1 MIDLETMSILVV
13 DDMKSMRLTIRKMLK
28 NLNKGMNLRFAEN
41 GRAGLEVLRN
51 SSCDLAIIDW
61 NMPVMNGSEMLNR
74 LRQDKVLRDMPVIM
88 VTAEN
93 ERDIVSEVAEHEIDA
108 YLLKPLT
115 LAALDKKLRLVV
127 ENANNPDQ
135 ATLHILKSREFEEA
149 GEFESAIE
157 QIRLALRH
165 KPSASRILRKLGLLH
180 FKIGKTGIGEKCL
193 QKAISVNR
201 QDTISRDNLARLYIK
216 RKEYKKAQKI
226 YLEILK
232 LSKKHF
238 GTATRLGETMLV
250 NGYKGEAIELF
261 SRVVSQSK
269 RNTSIKEKIIDI
281 CQENHEVEFATHL
294 MEESLK
300 ENPSN
305 YDLMFKTAMVYFE
318 AGDYEK
324 ALSYFRTVD
333 SHKKG
338 DAAAKLQIARI
349 YYINRRV
356 LQADDYLQQVLRL
369 DPGNKDALSLR
380 QQF

>member
-1 MIDLETMSILVV
+1 MIDLENMSILVV
-13 DDMKSMRLTIRKMLK
+13 DDMKSMRLTIRKMLR
-28 NLNKGMNLRFAEN
+28 NLTIGKMLRFAEN
-41 GRAGLEVLRN
+41 GKVGLEVLGTTP
-51 SSCDLAIIDW
+51 CDLAIIDW

-74 LRQDKVLRDMPVIM
+74 LRQDKILRDMPVIM

-93 ERDIVSEVAEHEIDA
+93 ERDIVSEVAEQEIDA

-135 ATLHILKSREFEEA
+135 ATLNILKAREFEEA
-149 GEFESAIE
+149 EEFESAIE
-157 QIRLALRH
+157 QVRLALRH

-216 RKEYKKAQKI
+216 RKEYKKASKV
-226 YLEILK
+226 YLEILG
-232 LSKKHF
+232 LSKKYF
-238 GTATRLGETMLV
+238 GTAIQLGETMLAS
-250 NGYKGEAIELF
+250 GYKGEAIELF
-261 SRVVSQSK
+261 SKVVGQSK
-269 RNTSIKEKIIDI
+269 RNTIIKEKIIDI
-281 CQENHEVEFATHL
+281 CQENNEVEFATNL
-294 MEESLK
+294 MEQSLK

-305 YDLMFKTAMVYFE
+305 YDLMYKTGMVYFE

-324 ALSYFRTVD
+324 AMSYFRTVD

-338 DAAAKLQIARI
+338 DTAAKLQIARI
-349 YYINRRV
+349 YYINRQV
-356 LQADDYLQQVLRL
+356 LQADDYLRQVLRI
-369 DPGNKDALSLR
+369 DPKNKDALSLR

>member
-1 MIDLETMSILVV
+1 MIDLETMSVLVV
-13 DDMKSMRLTIRKMLK
+13 DDMKSMRLTIRKMLR
-28 NLNKGMNLRFAEN
+28 NLNIGKMLRFAEN
-41 GRAGLEVLRN
+41 GKAGLEVLATTP
-51 SSCDLAIIDW
+51 CDLAIIDW

-115 LAALDKKLRLVV
+115 LAALDKKIKMVV
-127 ENANNPDQ
+127 HNANNPDQ
-135 ATLHILKSREFEEA
+135 ATVHILKARESEEA
-149 GEFESAIE
+149 EDYEAAIE

-201 QDTISRDNLARLYIK
+201 QDTISRDNLARLYVK
-216 RKEYKKAQKI
+216 RKEYKKAAKI
-226 YLEILK
+226 YLEILS
-232 LSKKHF
+232 LSKRYF

-261 SRVVSQSK
+261 SRIIAKSK
-269 RNTSIKEKIIDI
+269 RNNALKDKIIDI
-281 CQENHEVEFATHL
+281 CQENHEVEFAASL
-294 MEESLK
+294 MEQSLK

-305 YDLMFKTAMVYFE
+305 YDLMYKLGMLSFD

-324 ALSYFRTVD
+324 ALSYFRTID

-338 DAAAKLQIARI
+338 HVDAKLQIARI

-356 LQADDYLQQVLRL
+356 LQADEYLRQVLRL